1 MKLKKDEISQ
11 RGYIPL
17 RGSKASKKGDILEG
31 FYIGVDHG
39 HDHEAVI
46 RKELFHG

>member
-1 MKLKKDEISQ
+1 MFFILIIIYFPI
-11 RGYIPL
+11 YIPL